1 MKASEAGSD
10 RQTIAVRFFSQ
21 RENFRVRNGD
31 GMKVDEEISNSW
43 SEVAIQELLMD
54 VAAVV
59 DATETDWVWNG
70 TVSSRPNVEFL
81 RQRKR

>member
-10 RQTIAVRFFSQ
+10 RQTIAARFVFKGDH
-21 RENFRVRNGD
+21 FRVRDGD
-31 GMKVDEEISNSW
+31 WMKVDEEIFNSW
-43 SEVAIQELLMD
+43 SELAIQDLLMD

>member
-1 MKASEAGSD
+1 
-10 RQTIAVRFFSQ
+10 
-21 RENFRVRNGD
+21 
-31 GMKVDEEISNSW
+31 MKVDEGIFNSW
-43 SEVAIQELLMD
+43 SEVAIQDLLMD